1 MELFIFL
8 GVLPMKLQIIL
19 DMNFTHKEESSLQQV
34 ESLW

>member
-19 DMNFTHKEESSLQQV
+19 GMNFTLKEESYLLQV